1 MQFNL
6 SNLYP
11 IDDPAFLLTQVCLVC
26 PWVLHNGQ
34 ITVLAFRTFD
44 PTIDCDSIL
53 FFLLLPLKVLT
64 VGGINGSI
72 QRLLITR
79 ARKRSDPSAY
89 IFLK

>member
-11 IDDPAFLLTQVCLVC
+11 IDGHAFLLSQVCLVC

-34 ITVLAFRTFD
+34 ITVLVFRTSD
-44 PTIDCDSIL
+44 TTIDCDSIL
-53 FFLLLPLKVLT
+53 FFLLLPLKDLT

-72 QRLLITR
+72 HRLLITV
-79 ARKRSDPSAY
+79 ARNGSGISAY